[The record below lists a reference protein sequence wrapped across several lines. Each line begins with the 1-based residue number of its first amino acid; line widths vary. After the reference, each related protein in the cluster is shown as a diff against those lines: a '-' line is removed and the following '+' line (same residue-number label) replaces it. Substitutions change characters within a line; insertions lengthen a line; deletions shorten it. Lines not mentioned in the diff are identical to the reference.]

1 MKHVFITGVSRG
13 LGYGLAVHFL
23 KNQYHVF
30 GISRNPPD
38 GDSHAVLDNPAFHF
52 HPLDLSDLSN
62 LEENFSRILDSWKNG
77 HDFANPE
84 FVVLNAGILGG
95 LGDLRNTSLEEI
107 QRIMDVNVW
116 ANKIMLDVLFA
127 ESFPMNGQVIAISSG
142 VSVSGTRGWAG
153 YGLSKATLNMII
165 KLYAAEKPEV
175 HFTALAPGLIDT
187 AMQDY
192 LCGYPD
198 TEKFPAAI
206 RLRAARGTADM
217 PHPVEAG
224 EKIAIR
230 FRDLLRYKSGS
241 YVDIREMKSLCVDN
255 ML

>member
-1 MKHVFITGVSRG
+1 MKNVFITGVSRG

-30 GISRNPPD
+30 GVSRNPPA
-38 GDSHAVLDNPAFHF
+38 GDSHAICDHPAFHF
-52 HPLDLSDLSN
+52 HPLDLSDLSS
-62 LEENFSRILDSWKNG
+62 LEKNFSRILHSWKNG

-84 FVVLNAGILGG
+84 FVVLNAGILGRVD
-95 LGDLRNTSLEEI
+95 DLKNTSVEDI

-116 ANKIMLDVLFA
+116 ANKILLDVLLADDFQ
-127 ESFPMNGQVIAISSG
+127 MNGQVIAVSSG

-153 YGLSKATLNMII
+153 YGLSKATLNMMI

-192 LCGYPD
+192 LCGYPHPE
-198 TEKFPAAI
+198 TFPAAI

-217 PHPVEAG
+217 PDPMEAG
-224 EKIAIR
+224 EKIAFH
-230 FRDLLRYKSGS
+230 FRNLTGYPSGS
-241 YVDIREMKSLCVDN
+241 YVDIREMK
-255 ML
+255 